1 VSNELVP
8 VQTKAIVK
16 KKART
21 KKPTLN
27 FSMLSA
33 DVSYEYAAADAMC
46 TRFIPENPD
55 LHRGN
60 EFVVGLDN
68 EVERVLMFLEEM
80 PVPVDLEYAN
90 KMSEYQTEEVDKLR
104 NQLFE
109 IGGKFNPNSPPQL
122 AQVLTRL
129 NVPLTH
135 RSEKSGNLSTNK
147 KILQGFVKEHP
158 IVSLLFKYRN
168 MLKGLNT
175 YIKPFVD
182 GGKDHCFLRYNT
194 YVVPTGRFSS
204 GGKNKPGYGT
214 PFFLPV
220 NIQSVTKPKAAL
232 YSFELSDDADSIL
245 GYKFTLAPKD
255 VVPGTE
261 IELVEGCEPTNIRR
275 IVRAHPD
282 QYVVSI
288 DYKAEEIVIAANLS
302 NDQAFLKP
310 LIAGLD
316 PHKETA
322 IAMFGAEVYSKD
334 KRKLA
339 KANNFGQLYLGTEK
353 MLIEQLPELSWEEA
367 TEIISLWRRVH
378 YQYIDYMDQQ
388 AEIAR
393 ACGYISSLMGRVRPV
408 GFYFDVDEGFARRTV
423 ANHQVQGLAADI
435 LRYVL
440 VRVFYDL
447 FRNQDYS
454 SRCRFLSMVHDE
466 INFSVTKNYRE
477 FTEIATIT
485 GKLMTTLPFGWSL
498 PNNKPLEVDFSVG
511 DSWGNLFPFKLV
523 GERWIPKSDRFVF
536 KDGKW
541 QEKDRE

>member
-1 VSNELVP
+1 MGNELVP
-8 VQTKAIVK
+8 AQPKAVAK
-16 KKART
+16 KKARA
-21 KKPTLN
+21 KKPSLN

-33 DVSYEYAAADAMC
+33 EVSYEYAAADAMC
-46 TRFIPENPD
+46 TRILPENHD

-60 EFVVGLDN
+60 DFLVGLDN
-68 EVERVLMFLEEM
+68 EIERVLMFLEEM
-80 PVPVDLEYAN
+80 PVPVDLDYAN
-90 KMSEYQTEEVDKLR
+90 KMSELQTEEVERLKGE
-104 NQLFE
+104 LFNL
-109 IGGKFNPNSPPQL
+109 GGRFNPNSPPQL
-122 AQVLTRL
+122 AEVLKRM
-129 NVPLTH
+129 NVPLTR

-158 IVSLLFKYRN
+158 FIGLLFKYRN
-168 MLKGLNT
+168 TLKGLNT

-182 GGKDHCFLRYNT
+182 GGKDHCFLKYNT

-204 GGKNKPGYGT
+204 GGKNKAGYGT

-232 YSFELSDDADSIL
+232 YSFAPSEDADSIL

-255 VVPGTE
+255 AVPGTE
-261 IELVEGCEPTNIRR
+261 IDLVEGCEPNNIRR

-282 QYVVSI
+282 HYVLSI
-288 DYKAEEIVIAANLS
+288 DYKAEEIVVAANIS

-310 LIAGLD
+310 LIEGRD

-322 IAMFGAEVYSKD
+322 IAMFGVENYSKD

-367 TEIISLWRRVH
+367 TDIIDRWRKVH
-378 YQYIDYMDQQ
+378 HQYIEYMDQQ
-388 AEIAR
+388 ANIAR
-393 ACGYISSLMGRVRPV
+393 SCGYISTLMGRIRPV
-408 GFYFDVDEGFARRTV
+408 SFYFDVDEGFAKRTV
-423 ANHQVQGLAADI
+423 ANHQVQGLSADI

-440 VRVFYDL
+440 VRLFYSL

-466 INFSVTKNYRE
+466 INFSVTRNYRE
-477 FTEIATIT
+477 FTEIAVTT
-485 GKLMTTLPFGWSL
+485 GKLMTSLPFDWAL
-498 PNNKPLEVDFSVG
+498 PVNKPLEVDYSVG
-511 DSWGNLFPFKLV
+511 DSWGTIFPFKLV
-523 GERWIPKSDRFVF
+523 GDRWIPKSDRFVF

-541 QEKDRE
+541 HEKDKD